1 MYKTLTRAALVL
13 GLVATIGIPATTFET
28 VNGRITVE
36 LPDNTNA
43 DVRAET
49 LNGGIS
55 SDFRMTVSG
64 RFGSRRL
71 NGTIGNGGR
80 ELRLKTVNGPIRLR
94 RTSGL

>member
-1 MYKTLTRAALVL
+1 MGRSDWDDDL
-13 GLVATIGIPATTFET
+13 TFET

-55 SDFRMTVSG
+55 SDFPMTVSG

-80 ELRLKTVNGPIRLR
+80 DLRLKTVNGAIRLR
-94 RTSGL
+94 RSSGP